1 MGFVWHLRFMAEI
14 ILSEYQKTEDAEK
27 YGGCYQN
34 TGNPIQELEESLE
47 AYDAYCNP
55 HGGYSP

>member
-1 MGFVWHLRFMAEI
+1 MVEI
-14 ILSEYQKTEDAEK
+14 ILSEYQKTEYAEK
-27 YGGCYQN
+27 YGRRYQE

>member
-1 MGFVWHLRFMAEI
+1 MASLVHGR

-27 YGGCYQN
+27 YGRRYQN
-34 TGNPIQELEESLE
+34 TGNPVQEPEESLE
-47 AYDAYCNP
+47 AHDGYRGP

>member
-1 MGFVWHLRFMAEI
+1 MGFVWHFRFMAEI
-14 ILSEYQKTEDAEK
+14 ILSEYQKTEYAEK
-27 YGGCYQN
+27 YGRRYQN

-47 AYDAYCNP
+47 AYDAYRDP